1 MVNIVGVL
9 VISFLHKLLVNYK
22 EGDIMFAKIGFRI
35 KQARINAQITQDTL
49 AELIGCST
57 SFISRLE
64 CGKVSTSLETLLNIW
79 SYVKKKYKLNTT
91 NFLFLCNC

>member
-1 MVNIVGVL
+1 
-9 VISFLHKLLVNYK
+9 
-22 EGDIMFAKIGFRI
+22 MFAKIGFRI

-64 CGKVSTSLETLLNIW
+64 CGKVSTSLETLLNI
-79 SYVKKKYKLNTT
+79 SQVLNIGLEELLCDFFKSSRFCSNSNVLSNST
-91 NFLFLCNC
+91 NC

>member
-1 MVNIVGVL
+1 
-9 VISFLHKLLVNYK
+9 
-22 EGDIMFAKIGFRI
+22 MFAKIGFRI

-64 CGKVSTSLETLLNIW
+64 CGKVSTSLETLLNISQVLNIGLDSVQTPT
-79 SYVKKKYKLNTT
+79 SYQILQIVNSLTPQQQSIVLQHLQGLLHWT
-91 NFLFLCNC
+91 E

>member
-1 MVNIVGVL
+1 
-9 VISFLHKLLVNYK
+9 
-22 EGDIMFAKIGFRI
+22 MFAKIGFRI

-64 CGKVSTSLETLLNIW
+64 CGKVNKFRNTSKYFSSLKYWIRRVIMRFFKSSRVLVSNSNVLSNST
-79 SYVKKKYKLNTT
+79 
-91 NFLFLCNC
+91 NC

>member
-1 MVNIVGVL
+1 MPQSRHIVNIVGVL
-9 VISFLHKLLVNYK
+9 VIFIFTQTTVNYK
-22 EGDIMFAKIGFRI
+22 ERDIMFAKIGFRI

-64 CGKVSTSLETLLNIW
+64 CGKVSTSLETLLNI
-79 SYVKKKYKLNTT
+79 SQVLNIG
-91 NFLFLCNC
+91 LEELLCDF

>member
-1 MVNIVGVL
+1 
-9 VISFLHKLLVNYK
+9 
-22 EGDIMFAKIGFRI
+22 MFAKIGFRI

-64 CGKVSTSLETLLNIW
+64 CGKVSIPMQ
-79 SYVKKKYKLNTT
+79 
-91 NFLFLCNC
+91 